1 MNKTLIIAS
10 LLAATTTASAA
21 FNISGTYE
29 GTVQDGTG
37 AATYSQD
44 LDLKLVGSVNG
55 ASVTATME
63 NLSSGTAVTTN
74 ELYVNAEIVPGFDFQ
89 GGNFKALN
97 GNGLLE
103 KKSAAAN
110 RMMVTA
116 QGVSVIQAS
125 GDGNASVDVDLGMV
139 KINNALESD
148 RFISGQYAIA
158 GLNLTGEYQKQTAG
172 TNYGITASATLPVPN
187 NLVDVTG
194 VFMDVE
200 GTITQDD
207 GILGDVSDASGKVK
221 GVVVTAASNYGVVTG
236 KVIEK
241 NNLNTYV
248 GELGNGIMTYS
259 YSKTEDTDGVAKVK
273 IAVNF

>member
-125 GDGNASVDVDLGMV
+125 GDGNATVDLSVMGV
-139 KINNALESD
+139 KVQNALNSD
-148 RFISGQYAIA
+148 RFISGSYN
-158 GLNLTGEYQKQTAG
+158 LNGVTLAGEYQKQAAG
-172 TNYGITASATLPVPN
+172 TNYGVTANAMLPAGVE
-187 NLVDVTG
+187 VTG
-194 VFMDVE
+194 VYMDVE
-200 GTITQDD
+200 GSITQDD
-207 GILGDVSDASGKVK
+207 GIIGDVSDAAGEVK
-221 GVVVTAASNYGVVTG
+221 AVVASVNSNYGAVTG
-236 KVIEK
+236 KVINK
-241 NNLNTYV
+241 NAKNTYV